1 MPPKSKTTSAS
12 GAAGGAGAANNQ
24 PQASRYNLRR
34 RPVSHYIAKEV
45 AKGSSAAS
53 DIIEAANILLAISK
67 GPRVAQPSQSSS
79 SGRKRPA
86 IEISSDDDDS
96 EPDLEA
102 PKAKVAKREPRKT
115 QARKIQPAQ
124 QRNLAPAT
132 SKRSER
138 ILNPNNAEDANLI
151 AGATKVGAEYY
162 DSDADD
168 LSGAIPGMG
177 GTKANLFRH
186 VKWGSYAE
194 DESNDADFP
203 TQPVFRQFVPGRF
216 ERLEDGT
223 IADQKAKLVVKLTDT
238 KGNKHIYKNPPPK
251 DWSNQEAITALNKR
265 TVQQIRRTTAV
276 NFRAPVL
283 EYTAVERRWV
293 LQNLTAGKPT
303 HGWKRLVADFNQRFA
318 GKLVQGSRDP
328 RPART
333 QSSLSKEVGRHGD
346 QFYSKGRVPPT
357 K

>member
-24 PQASRYNLRR
+24 PQASRYNLRS
-34 RPVSHYIAKEV
+34 RPVSHYVAKEV

-124 QRNLAPAT
+124 RRNLAPAT

-194 DESNDADFP
+194 DESNMRISRPNLSSDSLFLDASSVLKTAQLPTKKPSLLLSSP
-203 TQPVFRQFVPGRF
+203 TQRATSTSTRILLQRTG
-216 ERLEDGT
+216 
-223 IADQKAKLVVKLTDT
+223 AT
-238 KGNKHIYKNPPPK
+238 K
-251 DWSNQEAITALNKR
+251 
-265 TVQQIRRTTAV
+265 
-276 NFRAPVL
+276 
-283 EYTAVERRWV
+283 
-293 LQNLTAGKPT
+293 
-303 HGWKRLVADFNQRFA
+303 
-318 GKLVQGSRDP
+318 
-328 RPART
+328 RP
-333 QSSLSKEVGRHGD
+333 SLR
-346 QFYSKGRVPPT
+346 
-357 K
+357 